1 MGDWEGFVGS
11 IVIGSIS
18 TPCYK
23 KRILGSKRPKNS
35 PFLVAGGASG
45 KVASKSRH
53 QCKKASE
60 IIPAE
65 TAMVEDAVLVRLQK
79 VGACR
84 WWPSNRW
91 QITTQLRQILGV
103 SNVRTL
109 ENIKQMQVVGGKP
122 LTFNTTLYLSF
133 ILHSL
138 HQSLKQIGRKYFN
151 GQYKILR
158 VFCVG
163 YRKEVGFT

>member
-1 MGDWEGFVGS
+1 MGDWEGFVGF
-11 IVIGSIS
+11 IVIGSMS

-84 WWPSNRW
+84 WQPSPDGRL
-91 QITTQLRQILGV
+91 QHYFAKHCYRVLLQKYMART
-103 SNVRTL
+103 SN
-109 ENIKQMQVVGGKP
+109 
-122 LTFNTTLYLSF
+122 
-133 ILHSL
+133 
-138 HQSLKQIGRKYFN
+138 
-151 GQYKILR
+151 
-158 VFCVG
+158 
-163 YRKEVGFT
+163 

>member
-1 MGDWEGFVGS
+1 MLTFLWS
-11 IVIGSIS
+11 S
-18 TPCYK
+18 
-23 KRILGSKRPKNS
+23 S
-35 PFLVAGGASG
+35 PLIANIWTIRTNKTYSRDGLFRAQYTFLVAGGASG

-109 ENIKQMQVVGGKP
+109 ENIKQMQVVRGKP
-122 LTFNTTLYLSF
+122 LTFHTTLYLSF

>member
-103 SNVRTL
+103 SNVGTL
-109 ENIKQMQVVGGKP
+109 ENIKQMQVVGGQ
-122 LTFNTTLYLSF
+122 TTDLSYNPVSV
-133 ILHSL
+133 I
-138 HQSLKQIGRKYFN
+138 YFAFFTPIT
-151 GQYKILR
+151 QTD
-158 VFCVG
+158 
-163 YRKEVGFT
+163 RKEIFQWSA